1 MRGFRRALALAFLL
15 PSALAKLDISAA
27 RAVATDNNGA
37 EKAYPIKDGKWAEPV
52 ALSPAATFKLSFTV
66 TDGGSGVEPQQ
77 AFIVFRDTQ
86 DDESAPVNLQLGVK
100 PTGKT
105 TYYMDTAKIPSRLA
119 QTSGALEASLV
130 LSHNGDG
137 YKTTLGRFSL
147 PASALTEKPAP
158 PTLGNGIYF
167 APQPEI
173 THTFRPDEKE
183 IPVIK
188 ASLGA
193 FAVFAPWMTLI
204 ALVGSVWP
212 SVTVKSPPTMMYA
225 WFVCLVALEALIL
238 RYWIGL
244 RLYQLLPP
252 FIGLGAI
259 TAYVGTVALR
269 AARVERLKAG
279 GAP

>member
-1 MRGFRRALALAFLL
+1 MRGLRRALALALL
-15 PSALAKLDISAA
+15 VPSALAKLDISGA
-27 RAVATDNNGA
+27 RAVVTGNNGA
-37 EKAYPIKDGKWAEPV
+37 EKAYAIENGKWSEPV
-52 ALSPAATFKLSFTV
+52 ALSPAATLKLTFTV
-66 TDGGSGVEPQQ
+66 TDGGSGVAPQQ

-86 DDESAPVNLQLGVK
+86 DDEAAPVTLQLGAK

-105 TYYMDTAKIPSRLA
+105 TYYMDTSKIPSQLA
-119 QTSGALEASLV
+119 HTSGALEASLV
-130 LSHNGDG
+130 LSHNGEG
-137 YKTTLGRFSL
+137 YKTTLGALSL
-147 PASALTEKPAP
+147 PESSLLEKPAA
-158 PTLGNGIYF
+158 PTIGNGIAF

-193 FAVFAPWMTLI
+193 FAVMAPWMTLL
-204 ALVGSVWP
+204 ALVGAVWP
-212 SVTVKSPPTMMYA
+212 SFTVKTPPTMMYA
-225 WFVCLVALEALIL
+225 WFACLVALEALIL

-252 FIGLGAI
+252 FIVLGAI

-279 GAP
+279 GTP